1 MKNKKKRK
9 REYLGVFFLIILI
22 LVLSLLAMFVMRNN
36 HIEKNKVGKYFNT
49 LEIQENTN
57 KIDIAEISSK
67 YIALYELDSW
77 NEIYKEN
84 SSKKMYPASLTKMI
98 TAIILIEESEDL
110 NEEVELDGE
119 MFERLYKEGA
129 SMAGF
134 LPGEIVT
141 KRDLLY
147 GILLPSGA
155 ECCVGLAEYIA
166 GSERAFVEIMNQK
179 AEMIGMKNTHFENST
194 GLNSYNHYST
204 VEDMALLLKY
214 ALQYETFEE
223 AFTAK
228 TYYVQPT
235 NMHVEGMTL
244 YSRLFNDL
252 SDPSLANGKI
262 LGGKTGYTE
271 EAGLCLAS
279 LAEVNG
285 KKYILVTAGAE
296 GNHETRPYHIEDAQ
310 RIYNSI

>member
-1 MKNKKKRK
+1 MKNKKKR
-9 REYLGVFFLIILI
+9 RDYLGLFFLIILI
-22 LVLSLLAMFVMRNN
+22 LVLSLSAMFIMRNN
-36 HIEKNKVGKYFNT
+36 HIEKNEVGKVFNI
-49 LEIQENTN
+49 EGAQENAN
-57 KIDIAEISSK
+57 KIDTEDLSSK

-77 NEIYKEN
+77 NEIYEKN
-84 SSKKMYPASLTKMI
+84 SSKKMSPASLTKMM
-98 TAIILIEESEDL
+98 TAVILIEESEDL
-110 NEEVELDGE
+110 DVEVELDSE

-179 AEMIGMKNTHFENST
+179 AETIGMKNTHFENST
-194 GLNSYNHYST
+194 GLNSDNHYST

-214 ALQYETFEE
+214 SLQYKAFEE
-223 AFTAK
+223 AFTAS

-252 SDPSLANGKI
+252 SDPSLVNGKI

-279 LAEVNG
+279 LAEIKG

>member
-179 AEMIGMKNTHFENST
+179 AEMIGMKNTHFENSM